1 LHNNACDE
9 HLTSPELYSAL
20 ASLCAKIAMRSSWFN
35 QSQHEA
41 MTLTTERLK
50 ETVAAVDLGSN
61 SFHMIVARDRD
72 GQLSVID
79 RLREPV
85 RLGAGLDGESQLSQ
99 EAQQRALECLERF
112 GQRLRSLHP
121 DSVRAV
127 GTNTLRRAG
136 NAAEFL
142 TNAEQVLG
150 YPIDIIGGMEE
161 ARLIYLGVAHGLAD
175 DKQRLVI
182 DIGGGST
189 ELILGV
195 GFSPLYME
203 SLEMGC
209 ISLTQRFFAD
219 GAITQRA
226 VDNALIAARLE
237 LEPVEAIFREM
248 GWQDCVGSSGTIRTV
263 GEVVTN
269 AGWEK
274 HYITRASL
282 DKLLAALVKAG
293 HPHKVSLQGLSQQRA
308 PVFTGG
314 VVVLAAIFDA
324 LVIEHMRVSDKALR
338 EGLLYDLFG
347 RIHDEDIR
355 NRSVANL
362 ANRYHVGMDHAARVE
377 QTALQCLSQVSAQ
390 WELNQDSDGQWLSWA
405 AQLHEIGLDISHN
418 QYHHHGA
425 YVAEHA
431 DIPGFSRQEQ
441 KLLACLIRAH
451 RRKFPVK
458 VFRELPGAVS
468 VSFQRLA
475 ILLRLAVLLHRARNA
490 ALLPEFSLKAKN
502 RTLDIVFPESWLEG
516 HPLTRADLIQEAT
529 YLTAAG
535 FELKFQ

>member
-1 LHNNACDE
+1 
-9 HLTSPELYSAL
+9 
-20 ASLCAKIAMRSSWFN
+20 M
-35 QSQHEA
+35 SQHEA
-41 MTLTTERLK
+41 MILPTERLK

-61 SFHMIVARDRD
+61 SFHMIVAHDRD

-85 RLGAGLDGESQLSQ
+85 RLGAGLNDTNQLSQ
-99 EAQQRALECLERF
+99 DAQQRALDCLERF

-142 TNAEQVLG
+142 AKAEQVLG

-175 DKQRLVI
+175 DKQRLVV

-195 GFSPLYME
+195 GFAPMYME

-209 ISLTQRFFAD
+209 ISLTQRFFTD

-226 VDNALIAARLE
+226 VETALIAARLE

-269 AGWEK
+269 AGWANHE
-274 HYITRASL
+274 ITRAAL

-293 HPHKVSLQGLSQQRA
+293 NSQKVSLQGLSQQRA

-314 VVVLAAIFDA
+314 VVVLAAIFEA
-324 LVIEHMRVSDKALR
+324 LGIERMRVSDKALR

-362 ANRYHVGMDHAARVE
+362 AKRYHVAMDHAARVG
-377 QTALQCLSQVSAQ
+377 QTALYCLAQVIDQWDLSQDA
-390 WELNQDSDGQWLSWA
+390 DGQWLSWA

-425 YVAEHA
+425 YVAENA

-458 VFRELPGAVS
+458 VFKELPGTTS

-490 ALLPEFSLKAKN
+490 AALPEF
-502 RTLDIVFPESWLEG
+502 TLRAESRILSINFPQGWLDV
-516 HPLTRADLIQEAT
+516 HPLTRADLIQEAS

-535 FELKFQ
+535 FELTFQ

>member
-1 LHNNACDE
+1 VILPIE
-9 HLTSPELYSAL
+9 Q
-20 ASLCAKIAMRSSWFN
+20 F
-35 QSQHEA
+35 
-41 MTLTTERLK
+41 K

-61 SFHMIVARDRD
+61 SFHMIVAHDRD
-72 GQLSVID
+72 GQLHVID

-85 RLGAGLDGESQLSQ
+85 RLGAGLDEANQLTEDAQ
-99 EAQQRALECLERF
+99 ERALACLERF

-136 NAAEFL
+136 NAGEFL
-142 TNAEQVLG
+142 AKAEHILG

-175 DKQRLVI
+175 DNQRLVI

-189 ELILGV
+189 ELILGQ
-195 GFSPLYME
+195 GFAPMYME

-209 ISLTQRFFAD
+209 ISMSQRYFPD

-237 LEPVEAIFREM
+237 LEPVESIFREM

-263 GEVVTN
+263 GEVVIN
-269 AGWEK
+269 AGWAK
-274 HYITRASL
+274 HDITRAGL

-293 HPHKVSLQGLSQQRA
+293 HYQKVSLQGLSQQRA

-314 VVVLAAIFDA
+314 AVVLAAIFQA
-324 LVIEHMRVSDKALR
+324 LGIEHMRVSDKALR
-338 EGLLYDLFG
+338 EGLLQDLFG
-347 RIHDEDIR
+347 RIHDADIR

-362 ANRYHVGMDHAARVE
+362 ANRYHVSPEHAARVQ
-377 QTALQCLSQVSAQ
+377 QTALRCLEMVEPAWDLMEGE
-390 WELNQDSDGQWLSWA
+390 WEQWLSWA
-405 AQLHEIGLDISHN
+405 AQLHEIGLDISHS

-425 YVAEHA
+425 YVAENA

-441 KLLACLIRAH
+441 KFLACLIRAH

-458 VFRELPGAVS
+458 IFKELPGPLS
-468 VSFQRLA
+468 VTFQRLA
-475 ILLRLAVLLHRARNA
+475 LLLRLAVLLHRARSA
-490 ALLPEFSLKAKN
+490 ASLPEFGLSADN
-502 RTLDIVFPESWLEG
+502 RTLTITFPADWLDA
-516 HPLTRADLIQEAT
+516 HPLTRADLAQEAS

-535 FELKFQ
+535 YELKY